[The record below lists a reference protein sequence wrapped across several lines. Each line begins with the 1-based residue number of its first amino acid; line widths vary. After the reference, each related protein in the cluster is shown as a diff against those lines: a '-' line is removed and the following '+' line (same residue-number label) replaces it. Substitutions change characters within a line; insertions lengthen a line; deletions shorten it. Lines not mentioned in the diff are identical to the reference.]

1 MIGKLAIVAVIGA
14 LFGGFAIPAGFLLDL
29 PPLATY
35 LAALAGGLAVTWIV
49 LLTGGAV
56 RDWLVARFAAREDKA
71 ESRVQALIDRY
82 GVKGLGLIG
91 PLFPGVAASA
101 LAGLAL
107 GLETRELARWLS
119 LGTAALYGA
128 YTLFWWAVSA
138 LF

>member
-1 MIGKLAIVAVIGA
+1 MVAKLAVVGIIGA

-35 LAALAGGLAVTWIV
+35 VAALTGALALTWIV
-49 LLTGGAV
+49 LLSGGAA
-56 RDWLVARFAAREDKA
+56 RDWLVQRFAAREQKA
-71 ESRVQALIDRY
+71 ESRVQGLIDRY

-91 PLFPGVAASA
+91 PIFPGVAASA

-107 GLETRELARWLS
+107 GLETRALARWMS
-119 LGTAALYGA
+119 VGTAALYA
-128 YTLFWWAVSA
+128 VYTLFWWAVTS

>member
-1 MIGKLAIVAVIGA
+1 MVAKLAVVGIIGA

-35 LAALAGGLAVTWIV
+35 LAALAGALALTWIV
-49 LLTGGAV
+49 LLSGGAA
-56 RDWLVARFAAREDKA
+56 RDWLVQRFAAREEKA
-71 ESRVQALIDRY
+71 ESRVQGLIDRY

-91 PLFPGVAASA
+91 PIFPGVAASA

-107 GLETRELARWLS
+107 GLEPRALARWMS
-119 LGTAALYGA
+119 VGTAALYA
-128 YTLFWWAVSA
+128 VYTLFWWAVTS